1 MNKVLLAVDM
11 DDTLCDT
18 QSEINKRLHQ
28 SLYDMG
34 MLEHLKDVHRW
45 SELNKKN
52 KRFST
57 LYYPNPMRAIINE
70 NIVPNGE
77 YTSTVQPTRLVLDG
91 ELKRTIVKLKTVL
104 GDNFK
109 PVIATH
115 RHKENQVKENTLGWL
130 DAQHLSSSFED
141 VHFIYSEE
149 HPNKIEYLKKL
160 YPGYLILLLDDN
172 PFGNPNGPHDTN
184 ESVLVY
190 QELSIYPGYINQNKF
205 TTVQDL
211 ELQLLDLS
219 RFCWGG

>member
-18 QSEINKRLHQ
+18 QFEINKRLSQH
-28 SLYDMG
+28 LYDRG
-34 MLEHLKDVHRW
+34 MLEHLKNVHRW
-45 SELNKKN
+45 AKLNEEN
-52 KRFST
+52 KRYST
-57 LYYPNPMRAIINE
+57 LYYPDPMRTIITE
-70 NIVPNGE
+70 HIVPDGG
-77 YTSTVQPTRLVLDG
+77 YTATVPATRLVLDG
-91 ELKRTIVKLKTVL
+91 ELKRTIAKLKTAL

-130 DAQHLSSSFED
+130 DVQHLSSSFED
-141 VHFIYSEE
+141 VHFIYSET

-172 PFGNPNGPHDTN
+172 PFGNPNGPHDTD

-190 QELSIYPGYINQNKF
+190 QELSIYPGYVNQNKF
-205 TTVQDL
+205 TTAQDL
-211 ELQLLDLS
+211 ELELLSLS